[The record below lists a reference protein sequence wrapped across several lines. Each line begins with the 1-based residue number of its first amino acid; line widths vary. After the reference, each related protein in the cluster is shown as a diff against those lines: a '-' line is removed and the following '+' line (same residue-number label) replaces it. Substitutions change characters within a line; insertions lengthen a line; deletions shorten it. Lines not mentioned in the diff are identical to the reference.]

1 MVAAFILASYQQLQP
16 NPSDV
21 TNNLLA
27 QISQQLSLLQNG
39 TSASAPLTRTFPN
52 QSSFQPTASA
62 VRVNA
67 LWFTSLGMSMV
78 CALLATLMQQ
88 WTRRYVQVADTHHNA
103 SKRALIRAFFADGVE
118 RFGFAAAVEVLPAL
132 LHLSILLFYIG
143 LIDFFLN
150 INHTVAYILL
160 ALGSYAALF
169 YSLLTV
175 IPLFYHNS
183 PYQTPL
189 TSLVWF
195 VMEATPLVIHWL
207 RPRTDAVQ
215 KAIRERRTKI
225 KQGMRRALEMHADR
239 SPWQAYVHALKWML
253 RSLDEDDKLVKFL
266 DGFPGLFKASVGH
279 PEQGIKREL
288 ERLVEPVINKL
299 FVTCR
304 PGFLPEDIRIQRLTA
319 CLGAVWCFSDTIDRH
334 FQAILGQWAQSTN
347 DPWGTL
353 SVETWE
359 AAANMTADPNPLT
372 AIRAHCIQA
381 LVAVMWQ
388 KGKWACSRDEASSIL
403 QSQLGASSVEI
414 DKWYESEVHLRL
426 AVGAGL
432 LSDVLPLLRKLETA
446 AGGQHVSLKTEIKDV
461 LDKICDGVAASDVPD
476 NLRSRLANGSE
487 VMEVFYIQRPFL
499 RHPAID
505 MHGPWTKIFTRGN

>member
-1 MVAAFILASYQQLQP
+1 M
-16 NPSDV
+16 
-21 TNNLLA
+21 
-27 QISQQLSLLQNG
+27 
-39 TSASAPLTRTFPN
+39 
-52 QSSFQPTASA
+52 
-62 VRVNA
+62 
-67 LWFTSLGMSMV
+67 
-78 CALLATLMQQ
+78 
-88 WTRRYVQVADTHHNA
+88 QVADTHHNA

-143 LIDFFLN
+143 LIDFFLD
-150 INHTVAYILL
+150 INHAIAYLLL
-160 ALGSYAALF
+160 ALGSYAALV

-195 VMEATPLVIHWL
+195 VMEVTPLVIHWL
-207 RPRTDAVQ
+207 RPRTDAIQ
-215 KAIRERRTKI
+215 KAIRERQTKI

-239 SPWQAYVHALKWML
+239 SPWQAYIRAVKWML
-253 RSLDEDDKLVKFL
+253 RSLDEDDRLVKFL
-266 DGFPGLFKASVGH
+266 DGFPGLFKASAGH

-288 ERLVEPVINKL
+288 ERLVEPVISKL

-319 CLGAVWCFSDTIDRH
+319 CLGAVWWFSDTIDRH
-334 FQAILGQWAQSTN
+334 FQAILGQWTQPTN

-359 AAANMTADPNPLT
+359 AAANMTADPDPLA

-381 LVAVMWQ
+381 LVAVMWK

-403 QSQLGASSVEI
+403 QSQLGASSVDI
-414 DKWYESEVHLRL
+414 DKWYESEDHVRL
-426 AVGAGL
+426 AVGARL
-432 LSDVLPLLRKLETA
+432 LSDVLPLLRKLETS
-446 AGGQHVSLKTEIKDV
+446 AGQHHVSLKTEIKDI
-461 LDKICDGVAASDVPD
+461 LDKICDEVVASDVPD
-476 NLRSRLANGSE
+476 NLRSRFANGSE
-487 VMEVFYIQRPFL
+487 VMEVFHVQRPFL
-499 RHPAID
+499 RHSAIN
-505 MHGPWTKIFTRGN
+505 MHGAWTKIFNPVEFGRGN